1 MGMRMKAVVAGAAMA
16 AALTG
21 EAALP
26 AVTFEAGNVDV
37 VVAPRAVDSVIWAAD
52 EATNFLSRV
61 LGSPVPVV
69 AAPRAGRTALVLG
82 VNEWSKDAG
91 LDPAKYPR
99 DTYLIKTAPGKV
111 FVAGIDEKGDVYRRL
126 KKGNSL
132 ECFQRGTAFGVY
144 AFLERFAG
152 CRFYF
157 PGELGEVVPRKR
169 RFSVPKTNIVST
181 SANLVRKCYL
191 RDGEISPEMQVPQGY
206 NPKILNWMRLKL
218 GSTSVP
224 CCHGT
229 RNFGFMERFATTHP
243 EYFALGADGKRWN
256 KATARSSD
264 GQLCFSHPDV
274 RDIIYEECLKR
285 FRSGEKFVDIMP
297 NDGYPGCR
305 CDRCEKLVDPEGGT
319 YGRNTPVI
327 WDYTAD
333 IARRL
338 KKAGI
343 AGKVTQMA
351 YSSYSAVPDFDLPDN
366 VAVMVATRGPWALA
380 DRETMKG
387 DARKVRAWTEKTG
400 GSVWLWTYPQKYKET
415 CIPGIPDVAPKAWGR
430 YYKLMDGMIFGTF
443 AESESDRSIYH
454 YLNYYVFSR
463 VLWDMK
469 TDINAVLDE
478 HYHLMFGPAA
488 GEMKSFYEMLEKA
501 WTRGV
506 VGNVIDSDFGPV
518 VSMPT
523 EGEIWTRVYSPESRR
538 KMDALLA
545 KAAAKVASGSIEA
558 RRIAFFRREY
568 FDGLQVGAKAWQ
580 KMADAAAAQ
589 KWRPA
594 SGEKVSLTWYSG
606 DEAGG
611 ERVKT
616 TVAMRRDGDD
626 YVLTF
631 DCEEPRIDEM
641 SASTRPHD
649 HPGMWRDSGV
659 GFRFLPDG
667 DRMHWYY
674 VVANA
679 RGCLLD
685 MSGYK
690 PGRTRWVGKSDSEWE
705 SGAKVA
711 VTARTDGW
719 TTEVRIPVATLG
731 SPGQEIPI
739 ELMRT
744 RSLKQNK
751 DGGYYKWGRIS
762 DDIGNYEF
770 YGTVELP

>member
-1 MGMRMKAVVAGAAMA
+1 MKSSVLCALLVFLGLDAFSQGVV
-16 AALTG
+16 
-21 EAALP
+21 
-26 AVTFEAGNVDV
+26 FEAGKVDV
-37 VVAPRAVDSVIWAAD
+37 VVARRAVDSVAWAAE

-61 LGSPVPVV
+61 LGAPVPVV
-69 AAPRAGRTALVLG
+69 NAPREGRTALILG
-82 VNEWSKDAG
+82 ENEWTREAG
-91 LDPAKYPR
+91 MAPAKYPR
-99 DTYLIKTAPGKV
+99 DTFLVKTRPGRVLI
-111 FVAGIDEKGDVYRRL
+111 AGVDEKGAVYRRL
-126 KKGNSL
+126 KNGNSV
-132 ECFQRGTAFGVY
+132 EHFQRGTAFGVY

-157 PGELGEVVPRKR
+157 PGELGEI
-169 RFSVPKTNIVST
+169 VPKRGRFYVPKADIVST
-181 SANLVRKCYL
+181 PANLVRRCYL
-191 RDGEISPEMQVPQGY
+191 KDGDVAPEMQVPQGY
-206 NPKILNWMRLKL
+206 NPKILNWMRLRL
-218 GSTSVP
+218 GSISVP

-229 RNFGFMERFATTHP
+229 RKFGFMERFAKSHP
-243 EYFALGADGKRWN
+243 EYFALGASGKRWN
-256 KATARSSD
+256 AATSRSRD
-264 GQLCFSHPDV
+264 GQLCFSNPDV

-285 FRSGEKFVDIMP
+285 FRAGDGFVDIMP

-305 CDRCEKLVDPEGGT
+305 CDRCERLANPDGDT

-380 DRETMKG
+380 DGKTME
-387 DARKVRAWTEKTG
+387 DDMRRVRDWTAKTG

-415 CIPGIPDVAPKAWGR
+415 CIPGIPDVAPRAWGE
-430 YYKLMDGMIFGTF
+430 YYKRMDGMIFGTF

-463 VLWDMK
+463 VMWDMK
-469 TDINAVLDE
+469 ADVDAVIDE
-478 HYHLMFGPAA
+478 HHRLMFGGAA
-488 GEMKSFYEMLEKA
+488 PEMKSFYGMLEDK
-501 WTRGV
+501 WLHGV
-506 VGNVIDSDFGPV
+506 VGNVIDTDFGPV

-538 KMDALLA
+538 AMDSLLA
-545 KAAAKVASGSIEA
+545 KAAAKVPAGSVEA

-568 FDGLQVGAKAWQ
+568 FDGLQKGASDWRAK
-580 KMADAAAAQ
+580 ADAAAAQ

-594 SGEKVSLTWYSG
+594 SGEKASLTWYDG
-606 DEAGG
+606 DKSGG

-616 TVAMRRDGDD
+616 IVAMRREGDD

-631 DCEEPRIDEM
+631 DCEEPRMDEI
-641 SASTRPHD
+641 AAAPRQHD
-649 HPGMWRDSGV
+649 DPGMWRDSGV
-659 GFRFLPDG
+659 GFRFLPGG

-674 VVANA
+674 VVVNFK
-679 RGCLLD
+679 GSILD
-685 MSGYK
+685 MSGCK
-690 PGRTRWVGKSDSEWE
+690 PGRTRWVGRSDSKWE

-711 VTARTDGW
+711 VTTRKDGW
-719 TTEVRIPVATLG
+719 TTEVRIPVSLFG
-731 SPGQEIPI
+731 SAAQEMPI

-744 RSLKQNK
+744 RSLKSGK
-751 DGGYYKWGRIS
+751 EGGYYKWGRVS